1 MQWDAVVEGVSVC
14 FSTSLALGTAAL
26 IIRIAS
32 SDTKSIEIWSSL
44 IQINAPTDA
53 RVHYHQ
59 QGAQFPLLRRR
70 SR

>member
-14 FSTSLALGTAAL
+14 FSTSLALGTAEQ
-26 IIRIAS
+26 IFHIAS
-32 SDTKSIEIWSSL
+32 VDTKSNEIWSSL
-44 IQINAPTDA
+44 IQINAHTDA
-53 RVHYHQ
+53 PVHYHQ